1 MKNLLSILISI
12 LFIFGLLS
20 ISSADNYKIGVHAP
34 LTGPAAEVGQYI
46 KNGALLAVDDI
57 NNKGGVLGKKIEVVF
72 GDDEAKPE
80 VGVSVY
86 ERFMTKD
93 KVDAVIGGLNSSVN
107 IAMQET
113 AAKYDKIFITGGPV
127 SEILTERVEKD
138 PNKYWMYFK
147 TSPAYSKMK
156 PSYKSFFKLLETKGL
171 LKPKNKTFATIVED
185 TDYGRGVA
193 MSFQEAMK
201 EEGWKII
208 ANEVV
213 KIDQAD
219 FSAQMSKLRALKPDV
234 LFTCQVSPAAAAS
247 LCKAFYQSAI
257 PSFFLAIYTP
267 SNPEYVKLTGEA
279 SNTLVWASSIDF
291 VPKFAKRFLE
301 EYALRYKGE
310 PGQNA
315 GIQYDAMM
323 NFVAAAKLANSL
335 EPKAVADAM
344 TKIKNEGTMGIFQSV
359 VSHMKPSQ
367 GTIMCRFGSSKSSNG
382 KHYAIYPERYRDRD
396 YVKQKWMK

>member
-1 MKNLLSILISI
+1 M
-12 LFIFGLLS
+12 
-20 ISSADNYKIGVHAP
+20 
-34 LTGPAAEVGQYI
+34 
-46 KNGALLAVDDI
+46 
-57 NNKGGVLGKKIEVVF
+57 
-72 GDDEAKPE
+72 
-80 VGVSVY
+80 
-86 ERFMTKD
+86 
-93 KVDAVIGGLNSSVN
+93 
-107 IAMQET
+107 
-113 AAKYDKIFITGGPV
+113 

-156 PSYKSFFKLLETKGL
+156 PSYKSFLKLLETKNL
-171 LKPKNKTFATIVED
+171 LKPKNKTVATIVED

-193 MSFQEAMK
+193 MSFQEAVK

-267 SNPEYVKLTGEA
+267 SNPEYINLTGEA

-301 EYALRYKGE
+301 EYASRFKGE

-323 NFVAAAKLANSL
+323 NFAASAKLANSL
-335 EPKAVADAM
+335 EPRKVAEAM
-344 TKIKNEGTMGIFQSV
+344 TKIKNEGTMGIFQYDRITHEAISGDDFV
-359 VSHMKPSQ
+359 PVWFKQIIS
-367 GTIMCRFGSSKSSNG
+367 G
-382 KHYAIYPERYRDRD
+382 KHYAIYPERYKDRN
-396 YVKQKWMK
+396 YVKQKWIK